1 MARSKVYLRRRDAA
15 RYVTETSGMPC
26 SPNWLAKLAVVGG
39 GPLYRKAGRY
49 PLYDTEDLDDWIE
62 SRLSTPR
69 RTTSGT
75 AAFKR
80 WLQK

>member
-39 GPLYRKAGRY
+39 GPLFRKAGRF
-49 PLYDTEDLDDWIE
+49 PLYDADDLDDWIE
-62 SRLSTPR
+62 SRLSSPR
-69 RTTSGT
+69 RTTST
-75 AAFKR
+75 E
-80 WLQK
+80 LTS